1 MNETDIELAG
11 ENTVPL
17 TMVEQGRKVKL
28 VTIRS
33 GRGLRSRL
41 AELGLIPGVEL
52 EIIANSLDGP
62 FILGVKGSRVV
73 IGRGM
78 ALKIDVL

>member
-1 MNETDIELAG
+1 M
-11 ENTVPL
+11 PL

-28 VTIRS
+28 ITIRA

-62 FILGVKGSRVV
+62 FILAVKGSRVV